1 MSPLPILFT
10 LLCLG
15 QAPAD
20 SAKADVPTAEAP
32 ASEMSLKVMQER
44 VETTRVSVAKEAGR
58 TAKLVEKPVFRYSDE
73 LRRIEDAGIWL
84 WTDRGR
90 PAAAMKVEKY
100 QAGRFPI
107 PWLYCFTS
115 LSSELVDAEWTTAKP
130 FHAKQP
136 GVKWQAL
143 PDDPAMNRAARLI
156 QMRDIARRF
165 SVELLRDVTGK
176 DRTQMRLLTRPLF
189 RCDETP
195 DVLDGAVFGFTGT
208 GTNPDV
214 LLLLDLPPKGGW
226 RFGFAGMTAEGV
238 SAKLGEKGVAEILH
252 TAGRGNVFDNWCNF
266 HPNK

>member
-1 MSPLPILFT
+1 MT
-10 LLCLG
+10 
-15 QAPAD
+15 
-20 SAKADVPTAEAP
+20 EAP
-32 ASEMSLKVMQER
+32 ANEASLKVLQQR
-44 VETTRVSVAKEAGR
+44 VETTQVSVSKEPGR
-58 TAKLVEKPVFRYSDE
+58 TAKLVEKPVFRYSDQ
-73 LRRIEDAGIWL
+73 LRHIDDAGVWL

-100 QAGRFPI
+100 QSGRFPI

-130 FHAKQP
+130 FHAKRP
-136 GVKWQAL
+136 GVTWQAL

-165 SVELLRDVTGK
+165 SVELLRDASGT
-176 DRTQMRLLTRPLF
+176 DRTQMRLLTRPLY

-195 DVLDGAVFGFTGT
+195 DILDGAVFGFTGT

-226 RFGFAGMTAEGV
+226 RFGIAGMTAEGV
-238 SAKLGEKGVAEILH
+238 NAKLGEKVVAEILH

>member
-1 MSPLPILFT
+1 MTAYPIIFAMLT
-10 LLCLG
+10 LG
-15 QAPAD
+15 Q
-20 SAKADVPTAEAP
+20 SAAESPSETPKADAA
-32 ASEMSLKVMQER
+32 ASEASLKVLQER
-44 VETTRVSVAKEAGR
+44 VETTTVTLKKENGR
-58 TAKLVEKPVFRYSDE
+58 EAKLVAKPVFRYSDE
-73 LRRIEDAGIWL
+73 LRQIDDAGVWL

-90 PAAAMKVEKY
+90 PVAAMKVEKY
-100 QAGRFPI
+100 QSGRFPI

-143 PDDPAMNRAARLI
+143 SDDPATTRPARLV

-165 SVELLRDVTGK
+165 SIELLQDAAGT
-176 DRTQMRLLTRPLF
+176 DRTQMRLLSRPLF
-189 RCDETP
+189 RCDEMP
-195 DVLDGAVFGFTGT
+195 EVHDGAVFGFTGT

-214 LLLLDLPPKGGW
+214 LLLLDLPPTGGW
-226 RFGFAGMTAEGV
+226 RFGIAGMTAEGV
-238 SAKLGEKGVAEILH
+238 RAKLSDKVVAEIPH

>member
-1 MSPLPILFT
+1 MSAIPIFIT
-10 LLCLG
+10 LVCLG
-15 QAPAD
+15 QTPSESTKVDAPKAD
-20 SAKADVPTAEAP
+20 SV
-32 ASEMSLKVMQER
+32 ASEASLKVLQQR
-44 VETTRVSVAKEAGR
+44 VETTHVSVAKEAGR
-58 TAKLVEKPVFRYSDE
+58 VAKLVEKPVFRYSDE

-100 QAGRFPI
+100 QAARFSV

-130 FHAKQP
+130 FRAKQP

-143 PDDPAMNRAARLI
+143 PDDPAITRSARLI

-165 SVELLRDVTGK
+165 SIELLQDTLGK
-176 DRTQMRLLTRPLF
+176 DRTQMRLLPRPLF

-195 DVLDGAVFGFTGT
+195 EVLDGAVFGFTGT

-226 RFGFAGMTAEGV
+226 RFGVAGMTAEGV
-238 SAKLGEKGVAEILH
+238 SAKLGEKVVAEIPH